1 MKADW
6 LWDWRQA
13 VDLVMLFFLN
23 RLHETV
29 VSEIAAFQEN
39 VLLKKS
45 TLQVVNHWVSD
56 RLITSCLFG
65 DTCG

>member
-1 MKADW
+1 MRLKKSSR
-6 LWDWRQA
+6 LSN
-13 VDLVMLFFLN
+13 VLFFLN

-45 TLQVVNHWVSD
+45 TLQVVNQWVSD

>member
-1 MKADW
+1 MRLKKSSR
-6 LWDWRQA
+6 LSN
-13 VDLVMLFFLN
+13 VVFFLN

>member
-1 MKADW
+1 
-6 LWDWRQA
+6 
-13 VDLVMLFFLN
+13 MLFFLN

-56 RLITSCLFG
+56 RLITSCFFG